1 MHGTVAGVAA
11 AVVKLGRAM
20 VGEGYSNAYY
30 AGEQDVIYDHDN
42 GYAYNP
48 IGDAYHV
55 IQTNTGIT
63 SMKDMIINGT
73 PINHKKVIKAHLS
86 TYTVTTTTSA
96 QINTV
101 TNNRIHSPISSYSLW
116 MGEL

>member
-55 IQTNTGIT
+55 IQTNTG
-63 SMKDMIINGT
+63 
-73 PINHKKVIKAHLS
+73 A
-86 TYTVTTTTSA
+86 
-96 QINTV
+96 
-101 TNNRIHSPISSYSLW
+101 RIMMHHVLTHQDDRASRY
-116 MGEL
+116 